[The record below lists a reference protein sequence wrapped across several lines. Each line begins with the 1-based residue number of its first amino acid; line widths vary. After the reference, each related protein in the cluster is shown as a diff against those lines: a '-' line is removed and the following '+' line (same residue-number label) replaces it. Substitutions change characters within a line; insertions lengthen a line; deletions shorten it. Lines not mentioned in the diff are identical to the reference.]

1 MNTTFQNATQRPV
14 APFRHDIVGSF
25 LRPAAI
31 KEARAKFA
39 AGEITA
45 QELRKVEDIEITK
58 LVQNQK
64 EVGLKGVTDGEFRR
78 SWWHLDFFWGFDGVE
93 KKQLDHGYNFH
104 GGETRAETSVL
115 TGKISCSTHP
125 QLEDFK
131 FLKSVAGDDVLVRQ
145 NIPSPAQ
152 FLYEL
157 TRPENKAVTDS
168 IYPNFKDLLTD
179 VATAYNKAIRDFYD
193 AGCRNLQVDD
203 CTWGILCD
211 PKIRAAKEA
220 AGEDVNETLRTNVE
234 VNNRAL
240 EGLPADLV
248 INMHVC
254 RGNYKSDWLAEGAY
268 DAVADI
274 LLGGSNVTGFY
285 LEFDTA
291 RAGGFEPLGY
301 LKGKQVVIGIFSS
314 KFGELEDRNQILAR
328 IEEATKIVD
337 INQISI
343 STQCGFAST
352 EEGNILTEEQQ
363 WNKLRFIK
371 EIADGI
377 WH

>member
-1 MNTTFQNATQRPV
+1 MNTTFEKATQRTV

-31 KEARAKFA
+31 KEARAKFE

-45 QELRKVEDIEITK
+45 EQLRAVEDQEITR
-58 LVQNQK
+58 LVQKQK

-93 KKQLDHGYNFH
+93 KKNLEEGYAFST
-104 GGETRAETSVL
+104 GKTRAETSIL
-115 TGKISCSTHP
+115 TGKIAFTSHP
-125 QLEDFK
+125 HVEHFK
-131 FLKSVAGDDVLVRQ
+131 FLKSVAGEDVLARQ

-157 TRPENKAVTDS
+157 QRKENRELTKS
-168 IYPNFKDLLTD
+168 IYPDTNELLADL
-179 VATAYNKAIRDFYD
+179 ATAYNKCILALYE

-211 PKIRAAKEA
+211 PKIRENLAKENI
-220 AGEDVNETLRTNVE
+220 DVNEVLRLNGE

-240 EGLPADLV
+240 ENLPSDLT
-248 INMHVC
+248 ICMHVC
-254 RGNYKSDWLAEGAY
+254 RGNYKSDWLAQGAY
-268 DAVADI
+268 DPVADV
-274 LLGGSNVTGFY
+274 LLSHTNVSGFY

-291 RAGGFEPLGY
+291 RAGGFEI
-301 LKGKQVVIGIFSS
+301 LKNLRDKQVVIGIFSS
-314 KFGELEDRNQILAR
+314 KFGELEDKNQILAR
-328 IEEATKIVD
+328 IEEATKTVD
-337 INQISI
+337 INQICI

-371 EIADGI
+371 EVADGI

>member
-25 LRPAAI
+25 LRPVAI

-39 AGEITA
+39 AGEITSE
-45 QELRKVEDIEITK
+45 ELRKIEDVEITK
-58 LVQNQK
+58 LVQKQK

-78 SWWHLDFFWGFDGVE
+78 SWWHLDFFWGFEGVE
-93 KKQLDHGYNFH
+93 KKVIDHGYNFSK
-104 GGETRAETSVL
+104 GETRAETSIL
-115 TGKISCSTHP
+115 SGKISCKTHP

-131 FLKSVAGDDVLVRQ
+131 FLKSAAGDDVLVRQ

-152 FLYEL
+152 FLQEL
-157 TRPENKAVTDS
+157 QRPENKEITDS
-168 IYPNFKDLLTD
+168 VYPNVADLLTD
-179 VATAYNKAIRDFYD
+179 IATAYNKAIRDFYD
-193 AGCRNLQVDD
+193 AGCRNLQIDD
-203 CTWGILCD
+203 CTWGALCD
-211 PKIRAAKEA
+211 PKVREFKAKL
-220 AGEDVNETLRTNVE
+220 GIDVNELLRTNVE
-234 VNNRAL
+234 LNNRAL
-240 EGLPADLV
+240 EGLPADLT

-254 RGNYKSDWLAEGAY
+254 RGNYKSDWFAQGSY
-268 DAVADI
+268 DVVADT

-285 LEFDTA
+285 LEFDTE
-291 RAGGFEPLGY
+291 RAGGFEPLRY
-301 LKGKQVVIGIFSS
+301 LNGKQVVIGIFSS
-314 KFGELEDRNQILAR
+314 KNGELEDRNQILAR
-328 IEEATKIVD
+328 IQEATKVVD

-371 EIADGI
+371 EIADTI